1 MPGDGLKDPCY
12 AGLTGQQQIEAK
24 AADDMG
30 SLDLL
35 KLVCDSCGQTIGAKV
50 MPAYK
55 LAPNAGK
62 HFEADPYPHERP
74 KAQRPFALKPSPRK
88 YR

>member
-1 MPGDGLKDPCY
+1 MPPDGLKNPCY
-12 AGLTGQQQIEAK
+12 AGLTEQQQIGAK

-30 SLDLL
+30 NLDLL
-35 KLVCDSCGQTIGAKV
+35 KLVCDGCGQTIGAKV

-74 KAQRPFALKPSPRK
+74 KAQPSRALKPGPRK
-88 YR
+88 

>member
-1 MPGDGLKDPCY
+1 MSPDGLKDPCY
-12 AGLTGQQQIEAK
+12 AGLTALQQENAK
-24 AADDMG
+24 VADDMG
-30 SLDLL
+30 NLDLL

-55 LAPNAGK
+55 LQPNAGK

-74 KAQRPFALKPSPRK
+74 RAQRPRALKRGPRK
-88 YR
+88 

>member
-1 MPGDGLKDPCY
+1 MPTDGLRNPCY
-12 AGLTGQQQIEAK
+12 AGLTEQQEIGAK
-24 AADDMG
+24 AADDLG
-30 SLDLL
+30 NLDLL
-35 KLVCDSCGQTIGAKV
+35 KLVCNSCGQTIGAKV

-74 KAQRPFALKPSPRK
+74 KAQRPRALKPGPRK
-88 YR
+88 